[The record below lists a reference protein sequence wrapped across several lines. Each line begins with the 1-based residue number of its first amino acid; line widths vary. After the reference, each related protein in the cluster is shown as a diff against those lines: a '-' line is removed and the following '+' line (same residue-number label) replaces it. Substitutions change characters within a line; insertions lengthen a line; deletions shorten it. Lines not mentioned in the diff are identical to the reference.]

1 MRNQRIPIDHFSS
14 FVAGEERG
22 FNHYF
27 RAYYKPL
34 LNFAI
39 QIVQDSNIAE
49 DALQDSFIRLFEKR
63 HSIASE
69 GGIKPYL
76 YTSVK
81 NNCLNRLR
89 RQKHHHSYIE
99 HVKKSPEDFSPDITG
114 KIVAAEVMIE
124 LRRAIER
131 LPPIYRHLVTEI
143 YFAGR
148 RIRAIAS
155 EMELSQT
162 TVKSRKAK
170 ALKILREDLN

>member
-27 RAYYKPL
+27 RLYYKPL

-39 QIVQDSNIAE
+39 QIVQDSNLAE
-49 DALQDSFIRLFEKR
+49 DALQDSFIGLFEKR
-63 HSIASE
+63 LSIASE

-76 YTSVK
+76 YRSVK
-81 NNCLNRLR
+81 NNCINRVR
-89 RQKHHHSYIE
+89 RLKYHQSYLQY
-99 HVKKSPEDFSPDITG
+99 VKKSEEFSPDITK
-114 KIVAAEVMIE
+114 KIIATEVMIE
-124 LRRAIER
+124 LKRAIER
-131 LPPIYRHLVTEI
+131 LPPKYRHLVTEI

-170 ALKILREDLN
+170 ALKMLREDLN